1 VEQKK
6 KTLAHIYSFDI
17 SNNNILMV
25 QDKIITETDNENSSS
40 HLEETKKPRPTPD
53 YSALSIESK

>member
-1 VEQKK
+1 
-6 KTLAHIYSFDI
+6 
-17 SNNNILMV
+17 MV